1 MKIAHAAVLGL
12 ATVAATGCDREP
24 TSRTAYNNSGA
35 SAIATAP
42 DQIAAPPPPNIA
54 PPPQGLAIP
63 TYVPSEPAQANPA
76 VQPAAG
82 APGTTPSV
90 TPTMPDTASP
100 AVPPVTPPAANTP
113 GAAR

>member
-1 MKIAHAAVLGL
+1 MKIAALAAVLGV
-12 ATVAATGCDREP
+12 ATVAASGCDREP
-24 TSRTAYNNSGA
+24 TSHTAYNNSGA

-42 DQIAAPPPPNIA
+42 DQIPAPPPPNIA

-63 TYVPSEPAQANPA
+63 SHVPSEPAQASAPA
-76 VQPAAG
+76 QPAAA
-82 APGTTPSV
+82 APGTT
-90 TPTMPDTASP
+90 PDTASP